1 MQSLSPEWWKPN
13 LCFDFPSEV
22 VRKNEAWVRAKVK
35 DDPEMY
41 NLDVGALTKIA
52 IPTFLWDCISKGLG
66 VGSWSWEK

>member
-1 MQSLSPEWWKPN
+1 MVHK
-13 LCFDFPSEV
+13 D
-22 VRKNEAWVRAKVK
+22 EAWVRAKVK